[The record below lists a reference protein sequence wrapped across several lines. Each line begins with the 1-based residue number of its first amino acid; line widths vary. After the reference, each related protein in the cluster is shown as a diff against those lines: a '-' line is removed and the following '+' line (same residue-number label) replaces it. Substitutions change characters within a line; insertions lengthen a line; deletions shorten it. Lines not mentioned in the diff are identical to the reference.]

1 MNYKVTNSM
10 KTREFTGRY
19 GRTFVYTLN
28 LENLKLE
35 NGDPEPIEISQKPET
50 PAPKVGDEIS
60 GNIEQG
66 KYGVRILKKD
76 KTGGFGKNDPQT
88 REEIIRQNSLTN
100 AVNFCV
106 GKANHM
112 QAKDAVDYLTGK
124 QIIQVATYFAKYS
137 QGKVTVVMEPGEIAK
152 EFGYQETEEPVND
165 GEMGELEQIEPSDV
179 PF

>member
-1 MNYKVTNSM
+1 MTYKVVSVVKLGQIQGN
-10 KTREFTGRY
+10 Y
-19 GRTFVYTLN
+19 GTLDKYGVMFEGQTTAAEM
-28 LENLKLE
+28 L
-35 NGDPEPIEISQKPET
+35 QKPES
-50 PAPKVGDEIS
+50 PVVKPGDVLE
-60 GNIEQG
+60 GELTTDP
-66 KYGVRILKKD
+66 KYGLKFRRSRS
-76 KTGGFGKNDPQT
+76 GGFGKNDPQT

-165 GEMGELEQIEPSDV
+165 GEMGEQEQIEPSDV